1 VTKMANRSIVVLLAL
16 SLLLGCTTG
25 CQGSDGTS
33 PTANNRLQVG
43 ISYGSALPS
52 MSDDG
57 LANALDDAVTIGA
70 TWIRL
75 DLSWAAV
82 QPTSPQTYVWAR
94 FDRIFAEARRRHL
107 NVLPVLVDTPG
118 WARLAGCAGNHCAP
132 ADPSQFA
139 TFASAAAARFAP
151 TGIHT
156 WEIWN
161 EPNSALFWQPEVD
174 PTAYANLVQ
183 SASQAIRKADSKAF
197 LLIGGLTVGKTANG
211 TLSVADFLAQAP
223 QSPLRFVDAL
233 AVHTYTWPYPASRLG
248 PWMSPWAQADSGLPY
263 LRQLLA
269 QSGTPNLPI
278 WVTEYGAPTGG
289 PGRVWD
295 GSPDSL
301 SRSPDHVTELQQAI
315 IASDSVATA
324 ASDPIIRTLFWY
336 TDRDSTAQQDTEQ
349 GFYGLRRADGSKKAA
364 FDALTDAVKRLGS

>member
-1 VTKMANRSIVVLLAL
+1 MTKIANRSIVALIAL
-16 SLLLGCTTG
+16 SLLLGCTSG
-25 CQGSDGTS
+25 PQGSDGTS
-33 PTANNRLQVG
+33 TADKNRLQVG
-43 ISYGSALPS
+43 ISYGSTLPS

-57 LANALDDAVTIGA
+57 LAQALDDAVAIGA
-70 TWIRL
+70 SWIRL

-82 QPTSPQTYVWAR
+82 QPMSPQTYVWDR
-94 FDRIFAEARRRHL
+94 FDRIFAEARSRHL

-118 WARLAGCAGNHCAP
+118 WARLAGCAANHCAP

-174 PTAYANLVQ
+174 PTAYVSLLHA
-183 SASQAIRKADSKAF
+183 ASQAIRKADSKAF
-197 LLIGGLTVGKTANG
+197 VLIGGLTVDKTANG
-211 TLSVADFLAQAP
+211 TLSVADFLARVP
-223 QSPLRFVDAL
+223 ESPLRLVDAL

-269 QSGTPNLPI
+269 QSGTPDLPI

-289 PGRVWD
+289 PRSEWD

-315 IASDSVATA
+315 IASDAVATA

-336 TDRDSTAQQDTEQ
+336 TDRDSMAQQDSAEAY
-349 GFYGLRRADGSKKAA
+349 YGLRRADGSKKAA
-364 FDALTDAVKRLGS
+364 FEALRDAVKRLPS